1 MGTLRSDLQDR
12 SRREPAQGSQRSRL
26 ESDSTQHLPTFQP
39 ANPDGAG
46 YAAGHGSGRQQGGAQ
61 NRSRRPHNIH
71 RLFPYR
77 FDDHA
82 AKEAFIHAFHRDEKT
97 A

>member
-1 MGTLRSDLQDR
+1 MGTLDLDVQDC
-12 SRREPAQGSQRSRL
+12 SRHKPRKVWQRSRL
-26 ESDSTQHLPTFQP
+26 ESHSTQHFRTFQP

-46 YAAGHGSGRQQGGAQ
+46 YAAGHGSDGQQGGAQ
-61 NRSRRPHNIH
+61 NCSRRPRNIH
-71 RLFPYR
+71 RLFAYR